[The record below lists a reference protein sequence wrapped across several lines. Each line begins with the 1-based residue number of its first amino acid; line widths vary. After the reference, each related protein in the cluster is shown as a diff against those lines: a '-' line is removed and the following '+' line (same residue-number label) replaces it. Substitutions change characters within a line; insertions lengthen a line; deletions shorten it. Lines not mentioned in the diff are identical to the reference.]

1 MRRWKERFA
10 RNLEF
15 IRNSEYRF
23 LIRFKKIILSKKL
36 DDKNQIKKTKRIV
49 FIFF

>member
-10 RNLEF
+10 RNLELYNELRIPF
-15 IRNSEYRF
+15 LNS
-23 LIRFKKIILSKKL
+23 IWKIILSKKL

-49 FIFF
+49 FLFF